1 MNIVCNH
8 IDHLTAKKQILEDA
22 VNYYMQE
29 RQKIY
34 KMGMTGPKELTGVDT
49 SRETVQSTSKMKFID
64 AVKKID
70 EINESKHLQQC
81 QKELEELNNR
91 IKDIWESIER
101 LDGIDEKVY
110 YLRKVEGLT
119 QVKTAERLN
128 ISEDYVRKIERKI
141 ERQLIYC
148 ISHCTVGVETC

>member
-34 KMGMTGPKELTGVDT
+34 NMGMTGPKELTGVDT

-64 AVKKID
+64 AVTKID
-70 EINESKHLQQC
+70 EINESKHFKRC

-91 IKDIWESIER
+91 IRDIWESIER

-110 YLRKVEGLT
+110 YLRKVERLT
-119 QVKTAERLN
+119 QERTAEKLN
-128 ISEDYVRKIERKI
+128 VSTVYVKKIEKRIK
-141 ERQLIYC
+141 ENKE
-148 ISHCTVGVETC
+148 S